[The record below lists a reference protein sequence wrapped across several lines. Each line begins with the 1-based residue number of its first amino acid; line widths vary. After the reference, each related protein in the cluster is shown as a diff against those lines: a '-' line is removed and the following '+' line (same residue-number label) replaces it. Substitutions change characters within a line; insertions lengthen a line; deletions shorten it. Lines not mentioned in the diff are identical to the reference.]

1 MTTRRYTPWF
11 RRAVWL
17 GILADWALGIPTIF
31 APEWVLAT
39 LGFRPTG
46 DPVWT
51 SFSALLVVLLS
62 LFYIPGAQQPHRYKL
77 NAWFAV
83 FARPPG
89 VLYFLVLNPGFYPA
103 FGILDGVLFLIQFPL
118 LLLAMK
124 EAPTPDE
131 AEADPG
137 DLQAPADDRSA
148 VWFKRLVWL
157 GILADWALGIPAI
170 FFPRQLLDVLGFRP
184 TGDPVWTGFAALILV
199 LLGVF
204 YVPGANRP
212 YRYRANAHLA
222 VWARLPGVV
231 FFLLLNPGFYPAFGI
246 MDGALFLLQFPFLM
260 KVMALRPRRG
270 RQLDSEIFDY
280 QGSTFREVKDVAF
293 SGPYGAKLPYHWGL
307 RPGKMFQFLND
318 SSRNMHDRRD
328 VRPYYDKLIH
338 ANGVTFAGRWRID
351 TETPYTGYFATGS
364 EGLLIARASVAG
376 LFLKRGA
383 IRAFGIGGKVYPTLD
398 PDERVWPGNFVAV
411 SKLSGYRARH
421 ITDVEMSNFPAIGW
435 DPTSN
440 LINRLIFRMVDT
452 RPGYRQLFPISTLG
466 VAPGQP
472 VVTPDLMRLEVP
484 RDVPRVDEKDF
495 RDELRLEKYPGGKLV
510 YEIQVKDFEDREWRR
525 IGVLEFTEYA
535 ISEGGDKRLH
545 FWIPRDVPNLP
556 QGVAAAQPA
565 APPRPAPGRG
575 SA

>member
-46 DPVWT
+46 DSVWT
-51 SFSALLVVLLS
+51 AFSALLVVLLS

-124 EAPTPDE
+124 EAPSPDE

-137 DLQAPADDRSA
+137 DLQAPADDQSA
-148 VWFKRLVWL
+148 VWFKRMVWL
-157 GILADWALGIPAI
+157 GILADWALGLPAI
-170 FFPRQLLDVLGFRP
+170 FFPRQLLDLLGFRP

-204 YVPGANRP
+204 YVPGANQP

-222 VWARLPGVV
+222 VWARPPGVV

-246 MDGALFLLQFPFLM
+246 MDGALFLLQFPWLM

-293 SGPYGAKLPYHWGL
+293 SGPYGDKLPYHMGL
-307 RPGKMFQFLND
+307 RPGKIFQFLND
-318 SSRNMHDRRD
+318 SSRNLHDRRD
-328 VRPYYDKLIH
+328 VRPYFDKLIH
-338 ANGVTFAGRWRID
+338 ANGVSFAGRWRID

-383 IRAFGIGGKVYPTLD
+383 FRAFGIGGKVYPTLD
-398 PDERVWPGNFVAV
+398 PDERVWPGNFVVV

-421 ITDVEMSNFPAIGW
+421 ITDIEMSNFPAIGW
-435 DPTSN
+435 DPASN

-495 RDELRLEKYPGGKLV
+495 RDELRLEKYPGGRLV

-545 FWIPRDVPNLP
+545 FWIPRDVPNVP
-556 QGVAAAQPA
+556 QGVAPAQPA
-565 APPRPAPGRG
+565 AGPR
-575 SA
+575 SS